1 MSSAIRIRLA
11 PIHHAGYQASNRI
24 NRPLPPHFEKC
35 GGNYKQEIAASTFAA
50 RLLGNCHIPT
60 LPRHGMGSARRLTF
74 ERSHHN
80 LIFAILR
87 PLDSVKNHNRIR
99 SCAGKGVHDRLNRSS
114 IYAEDPNGAA
124 RGAHFRACLGD
135 GGFIIAFARCYFR
148 IARHV
153 RFPMGREPPQGAD
166 TQAFLFSRFP

>member
-1 MSSAIRIRLA
+1 MSSPIRIRLA

-35 GGNYKQEIAASTFAA
+35 GGNYSILTVAETFAA
-50 RLLGNCHIPT
+50 RLLGNSHIPT
-60 LPRHGMGSARRLTF
+60 LPRHGMGSARRLTL

-99 SCAGKGVHDRLNRSS
+99 SRTGNGVYDLLFTTTDLTSFKTRSAVPIPNRSATS
-114 IYAEDPNGAA
+114 KRSLSEI
-124 RGAHFRACLGD
+124 
-135 GGFIIAFARCYFR
+135 
-148 IARHV
+148 
-153 RFPMGREPPQGAD
+153 
-166 TQAFLFSRFP
+166 